1 MNRKLLFIPLVLFL
15 ALAAALFWQLM
26 RNAEGDDPTTLESAL
41 IGKPLPEFRLEAL
54 NTPGQTLDRRTLID
68 GKPLL
73 LNVWATWCPTCRAE
87 HQFLNGLAQQGV
99 RVVGMNYK
107 DDRQKAMSWLQR
119 LGNPYRLSLYDGN
132 GMLGLD
138 LGVYGAPETFLI
150 DGQGIIR
157 WRHMRRPERTGVARG
172 APAAVGSIQPE
183 GGLMRGVMVILLAL
197 MLSAR
202 RGPPSIPGSLRMRP
216 RSRPSARSPPNCAA
230 LNARTTAS
238 PTQTR

>member
-119 LGNPYRLSLYDGN
+119 LGNPYMLSLYDGN

-157 WRHMRRPERTGVARG
+157 WRHAGDLNERVWRRSSSRCGINTTGGRADERGNGHPAGADADRPGVGRHRYL
-172 APAAVGSIQPE
+172 AV
-183 GGLMRGVMVILLAL
+183 
-197 MLSAR
+197 
-202 RGPPSIPGSLRMRP
+202 
-216 RSRPSARSPPNCAA
+216 
-230 LNARTTAS
+230 
-238 PTQTR
+238 

>member
-87 HQFLNGLAQQGV
+87 HQFLNGLAQQG
-99 RVVGMNYK
+99 RAGGG
-107 DDRQKAMSWLQR
+107 DELQR
-119 LGNPYRLSLYDGN
+119 RS
-132 GMLGLD
+132 
-138 LGVYGAPETFLI
+138 
-150 DGQGIIR
+150 
-157 WRHMRRPERTGVARG
+157 
-172 APAAVGSIQPE
+172 PE
-183 GGLMRGVMVILLAL
+183 GDELA
-197 MLSAR
+197 AA
-202 RGPPSIPGSLRMRP
+202 PG
-216 RSRPSARSPPNCAA
+216 
-230 LNARTTAS
+230 
-238 PTQTR
+238 

>member
-1 MNRKLLFIPLVLFL
+1 MNKKTWLFL
-15 ALAAALFWQLM
+15 IPFILFLLM
-26 RNAEGDDPTTLESAL
+26 LGFLLKGLGSDPTKLESVMV
-41 IGKPLPEFRLEAL
+41 GKEVPVFTLQDIYDL
-54 NTPGQTLDRRTLID
+54 NKQHDRSILTGR
-68 GKPLL
+68 PML

-157 WRHMRRPERTGVARG
+157 WRHAGDLNERVWREELQPLWDQYNRRAG
-172 APAAVGSIQPE
+172 
-183 GGLMRGVMVILLAL
+183 
-197 MLSAR
+197 
-202 RGPPSIPGSLRMRP
+202 
-216 RSRPSARSPPNCAA
+216 
-230 LNARTTAS
+230 
-238 PTQTR
+238 

>member
-26 RNAEGDDPTTLESAL
+26 RNADGDDPTTLESAL

-119 LGNPYRLSLYDGN
+119 LGNPYRLSLSACLAWISGS
-132 GMLGLD
+132 M
-138 LGVYGAPETFLI
+138 A
-150 DGQGIIR
+150 
-157 WRHMRRPERTGVARG
+157 RRRRFSSTVRA
-172 APAAVGSIQPE
+172 
-183 GGLMRGVMVILLAL
+183 
-197 MLSAR
+197 LSA
-202 RGPPSIPGSLRMRP
+202 GGTP
-216 RSRPSARSPPNCAA
+216 A
-230 LNARTTAS
+230 T
-238 PTQTR
+238 

>member
-26 RNAEGDDPTTLESAL
+26 RNAEGDDPTTLESA
-41 IGKPLPEFRLEAL
+41 
-54 NTPGQTLDRRTLID
+54 LID

-157 WRHMRRPERTGVARG
+157 WRHAGDLNERVWREELQPLWDQYNRR
-172 APAAVGSIQPE
+172 AV
-183 GGLMRGVMVILLAL
+183 
-197 MLSAR
+197 
-202 RGPPSIPGSLRMRP
+202 
-216 RSRPSARSPPNCAA
+216 
-230 LNARTTAS
+230 
-238 PTQTR
+238 

>member
-99 RVVGMNYK
+99 RVVELSVPLGNIP
-107 DDRQKAMSWLQR
+107 KAMFYPLGKLALRR
-119 LGNPYRLSLYDGN
+119 LYRKAVKLYGRP
-132 GMLGLD
+132 D
-138 LGVYGAPETFLI
+138 LLHAHFTDYAYL
-150 DGQGIIR
+150 
-157 WRHMRRPERTGVARG
+157 A
-172 APAAVGSIQPE
+172 S
-183 GGLMRGVMVILLAL
+183 LLADEEQL
-197 MLSAR
+197 PLVVTENS
-202 RGPPSIPGSLRMRP
+202 SLVKKRT
-216 RSRPSARSPPNCAA
+216 AA
-230 LNARTTAS
+230 GFLAADS
-238 PTQTR
+238 L

>member
-99 RVVGMNYK
+99 QIVN
-107 DDRQKAMSWLQR
+107 
-119 LGNPYRLSLYDGN
+119 DG
-132 GMLGLD
+132 
-138 LGVYGAPETFLI
+138 I
-150 DGQGIIR
+150 DGSVLQDR
-157 WRHMRRPERTGVARG
+157 LLLTGDS
-172 APAAVGSIQPE
+172 P
-183 GGLMRGVMVILLAL
+183 LA
-197 MLSAR
+197 
-202 RGPPSIPGSLRMRP
+202 G
-216 RSRPSARSPPNCAA
+216 NA
-230 LNARTTAS
+230 LGKLAARTLLDALAG
-238 PTQTR
+238 R

>member
-41 IGKPLPEFRLEAL
+41 I
-54 NTPGQTLDRRTLID
+54 

-157 WRHMRRPERTGVARG
+157 WRHAGDLNERVWREELQPLWDQYNRRAG
-172 APAAVGSIQPE
+172 
-183 GGLMRGVMVILLAL
+183 
-197 MLSAR
+197 
-202 RGPPSIPGSLRMRP
+202 
-216 RSRPSARSPPNCAA
+216 
-230 LNARTTAS
+230 
-238 PTQTR
+238 